1 MNYER
6 LLLMN
11 KLLRWYFGI
20 SLVIRLL
27 AGFACG
33 AVIGLILWKVSVDT
47 GKPIGANVVGYVSPF
62 GTVFVHMLKMAVIP
76 VVFFSLVSGAAS
88 LPIAKFGRVGV
99 KTIGWYLLCSLLAAV
114 VGACIALAV
123 NPGGGD
129 GLSKWQEQAGK
140 VEAKAGEIADEVET
154 EGALTKILFNLFQ
167 NPFEALAS
175 NNFLPV
181 IVFAI
186 MFGLAIR
193 VVIEKEGGKQAERLG
208 RLIETI
214 EACRDAMFKVVD
226 WILEYSPIGVLALT
240 MVNFVTYGSAI
251 GDTYLTV
258 VIGIVLGVVV
268 MVFVVYP
275 VLLALVVRQN
285 PFSIMIRLN
294 EAMVMAFTTRSSA
307 ATLPVSIKVA
317 EEQLGVHNELA
328 SFSLP
333 LGATINMD
341 GVCVHLP
348 MFAVL
353 AANMFGVELTISGLA
368 VLVITTV
375 LASIGAGGVPGGS
388 LMLLFIILESMGLGA
403 EQVAIVVALALG
415 INPILDMF
423 ETMNNVTGDL
433 VCTYA
438 VAHNEG
444 LIDVEGKS

>member
-1 MNYER
+1 MNR
-6 LLLMN
+6 
-11 KLLRWYFGI
+11 LLRWYFGV
-20 SLVIRLL
+20 SLVLRLL
-27 AGFACG
+27 AGFAAG
-33 AVIGLILWKVSVDT
+33 AVIGIVLWKVSEHSGST
-47 GKPIGANVVGYVSPF
+47 IGANAVKYVSPF
-62 GTVFVHMLKMAVIP
+62 GAVFVHMLRMVVIP
-76 VVFFSLVSGAAS
+76 VVFFSLISGAAS

-114 VGACIALAV
+114 VGTFIALAV

-129 GLSKWQEQAGK
+129 ELAKWETMAEG
-140 VEAKAGEIADEVET
+140 VGVKADKIVGELES

-193 VVIEKEGGKQAERLG
+193 VVIEKHEGGEQARRLG
-208 RLIETI
+208 RLIETV

-240 MVNFVTYGSAI
+240 MVNFITYGSAI
-251 GDTYLTV
+251 AGTYVVV
-258 VIGIVLGVVV
+258 VIGIVLGICV

-275 VLLALVVRQN
+275 VLLGLVIRRN
-285 PFSIMIRLN
+285 PFKVMVELQ
-294 EAMVMAFTTRSSA
+294 EAMLMAFTTRSSA
-307 ATLPVSIKVA
+307 AALPVSIKVA

-353 AANMFGVELTISGLA
+353 AANMFGIELTVGSLA

-388 LMLLFIILESMGLGA
+388 LMLLFIILETMGLSA

-444 LIDVEGKS
+444 LIDDEGKE